1 VRVYLL
7 LMLVAAAV
15 TFLTTPFARWVALK
29 SSAISAVRAR
39 DVHAVPTPRLGGL
52 AMLIGI
58 IVSVLLAS
66 QMPFLS
72 DVFIDRQAWG
82 IVGGAA
88 IVCALGWADDK
99 WDLDWVTK
107 LAGQVLAAG
116 FMALQGVQLITLPI
130 GGLTITSSR
139 TSLVVTI
146 LVVVIAMN
154 AVNFVDGLDGLAAGI
169 VAIGGSAFFL
179 YTYGLTQQASPDD
192 YASLASLMLAV
203 MVGVCLGFLPHNF
216 HPASIFMGDAGSML
230 IGLVMAGAAITVTGN
245 VQPDVMTGAQAL
257 PAFIPLL
264 LPVAVLMLPL
274 LDMGLAV
281 IRRLAAGKSPMAPDR
296 MHLHHRMLALGHS
309 HRRAVVILYVW
320 TAVFAFGAA
329 ALVQWDWET
338 VLIWTGVFVVLA
350 LLATL
355 GPLRHRGRF
364 LDDDVALSGQT
375 PRVPAAVGA
384 PAAAPSSVPRH
395 AAAPSSTAPS
405 TTAPGMPAR
414 STPAPSTKARST
426 SASSAVPRGTA
437 PQSAARHGS
446 APKTKET
453 VE

>member
-1 VRVYLL
+1 MRVYLL

-29 SSAISAVRAR
+29 TSAISAVRAR
-39 DVHAVPTPRLGGL
+39 DVHLVPTPRLGGL
-52 AMLIGI
+52 AMLIGL
-58 IVSVLLAS
+58 VVAVLLAS

-72 DVFIDRQAWG
+72 GVFEPGEVSQVWG

-130 GGLTITSSR
+130 AGTTIPSSR
-139 TSLVVTI
+139 MSLVATV
-146 LVVVIAMN
+146 LVVVVAMN
-154 AVNFVDGLDGLAAGI
+154 AVNFVDGLDGLAAGLI
-169 VAIGGSAFFL
+169 AIGGSAFFL
-179 YTYGLTQQASPDD
+179 YTYRLTAEATPDD
-192 YASLASLMLAV
+192 YASLASLVLAAL
-203 MVGVCLGFLPHNF
+203 VGVCVGFLPHNF
-216 HPASIFMGDAGSML
+216 FPSRIFMGDAGSML
-230 IGLVMAGAAITVTGN
+230 IGLVFAGAAITVTGN
-245 VQPDVMTGAQAL
+245 VQPDVMTGAQSL
-257 PAFIPLL
+257 PAFITLL

-281 IRRLAAGKSPMAPDR
+281 VRRLAAGKSPMAPDR
-296 MHLHHRMLALGHS
+296 MHLHHRMMALGHS

-320 TAVFAFGAA
+320 TAVFAFSAA
-329 ALVQWDWET
+329 ALVVWDWEV
-338 VLIWTGVFVVLA
+338 VLVWTGVFAVLA

-364 LDDDVALSGQT
+364 LDDDVALSGQ
-375 PRVPAAVGA
+375 VPAVAVEQA
-384 PAAAPSSVPRH
+384 VEL
-395 AAAPSSTAPS
+395 
-405 TTAPGMPAR
+405 TAPGEPM
-414 STPAPSTKARST
+414 T
-426 SASSAVPRGTA
+426 V
-437 PQSAARHGS
+437 QSA
-446 APKTKET
+446 PTPKET

>member
-1 VRVYLL
+1 MRVYLL

-29 SSAISAVRAR
+29 TSAISAVRAR
-39 DVHAVPTPRLGGL
+39 DVHLVPTPRLGGL

-58 IVSVLLAS
+58 VVSVMLAS

-72 DVFIDRQAWG
+72 GVFADRQAWG

-88 IVCALGWADDK
+88 IVCGLGWADDK

-130 GGLTITSSR
+130 AGTTITSSR
-139 TSLVVTI
+139 TSLVITV
-146 LVVVIAMN
+146 LAVVVAMN

-169 VAIGGSAFFL
+169 VAIGGAAFFL
-179 YTYGLTQQASPDD
+179 YTYGLTQQVSAED
-192 YASLASLMLAV
+192 YSSLASLMMAV
-203 MVGVCLGFLPHNF
+203 LVGVCVGFLPYNF
-216 HPASIFMGDAGSML
+216 HPARIFMGDAGSML

-245 VQPDVMTGAQAL
+245 VTPDVMTGSQAL
-257 PAFIPLL
+257 PAFAPLL

-320 TAVFAFGAA
+320 TAVFAFSAA
-329 ALVQWDWET
+329 ALVRWDWEI
-338 VLIWTGVFVVLA
+338 VLAWTAVFVVLA

-375 PRVPAAVGA
+375 PKVPAAVGGPQ
-384 PAAAPSSVPRH
+384 PALV
-395 AAAPSSTAPS
+395 
-405 TTAPGMPAR
+405 
-414 STPAPSTKARST
+414 
-426 SASSAVPRGTA
+426 
-437 PQSAARHGS
+437 PQSATGS
-446 APKTKET
+446 VTESVAATAHVKTKET

>member
-29 SSAISAVRAR
+29 TSAISAVRAR
-39 DVHAVPTPRLGGL
+39 DVHQVPTPRLGGL

-58 IVSVLLAS
+58 VVAVLLAS

-72 DVFIDRQAWG
+72 GVFDKTEVSQVWG

-130 GGLTITSSR
+130 AGTTIPSSR
-139 TSLVVTI
+139 MSLVATV

-169 VAIGGSAFFL
+169 VAIGGTAFFL
-179 YTYGLTQQASPDD
+179 YAYGLTQQATPED
-192 YASLASLMLAV
+192 YSSLASLMMAV
-203 MVGVCLGFLPHNF
+203 LVGACVGFLPHNF
-216 HPASIFMGDAGSML
+216 HPAHIFMGDAGSML

-245 VQPDVMTGAQAL
+245 VQPEVMTDAQAL
-257 PAFIPLL
+257 PAFITLL

-320 TAVFAFGAA
+320 TAVFAFSAA
-329 ALVQWDWET
+329 ALVQWEWEI
-338 VLIWTGVFVVLA
+338 VLTWTTVFVVLA

-355 GPLRHRGRF
+355 GPLRNRGRF

-375 PRVPAAVGA
+375 SQVAAAVGT
-384 PAAAPSSVPRH
+384 AA
-395 AAAPSSTAPS
+395 TAGTSPE
-405 TTAPGMPAR
+405 
-414 STPAPSTKARST
+414 TKVLVQQV
-426 SASSAVPRGTA
+426 AVPQSVAQPSAAHQGA
-437 PQSAARHGS
+437 AQQSAAPTS
-446 APKTKET
+446 KET

>member
-1 VRVYLL
+1 VYLL

-29 SSAISAVRAR
+29 TSAISAVRAR
-39 DVHAVPTPRLGGL
+39 DVHQVPTPRLGGL

-72 DVFIDRQAWG
+72 GVFDDSQAWG

-116 FMALQGVQLITLPI
+116 FMALQGVQLITMPI

-139 TSLVVTI
+139 TSLVVTV
-146 LVVVIAMN
+146 LAVVIAMN

-169 VAIGGSAFFL
+169 VAIGGCAFFL
-179 YTYGLTQQASPDD
+179 YTYGLTQQATPDN
-192 YASLASLMLAV
+192 YASVASLMLAV
-203 MVGVCLGFLPHNF
+203 MVGVCIGFLPHNF
-216 HPASIFMGDAGSML
+216 HPAHIFMGDAGSML

-320 TAVFAFGAA
+320 TAVFAFSAA
-329 ALVQWDWET
+329 ALVRWDWEI
-338 VLIWTGVFVVLA
+338 VLIWTTVFVVLA

-355 GPLRHRGRF
+355 GPLRNRGRF

-384 PAAAPSSVPRH
+384 AATAGTSLDAKVVVQHVVPRSEPLPAVVHQGAARPSAAP
-395 AAAPSSTAPS
+395 
-405 TTAPGMPAR
+405 
-414 STPAPSTKARST
+414 
-426 SASSAVPRGTA
+426 
-437 PQSAARHGS
+437 Q
-446 APKTKET
+446 TKET

>member
-29 SSAISAVRAR
+29 TSAISAVRAR
-39 DVHAVPTPRLGGL
+39 DVHSVPTPRLGGL

-58 IVSVLLAS
+58 VVAVLLAS
-66 QMPFLS
+66 QMPFLAG
-72 DVFIDRQAWG
+72 VFDDGQAWG

-116 FMALQGVQLITLPI
+116 FMALQGVQLITMPI
-130 GGLTITSSR
+130 AGVTITSSR
-139 TSLVVTI
+139 MSLVVTV
-146 LVVVIAMN
+146 LVIVIAMN

-169 VAIGGSAFFL
+169 IAIGGTAFFL
-179 YTYGLTQQASPDD
+179 YTYGLTQQVSAED
-192 YASLASLMLAV
+192 YAALSSLMLAV
-203 MVGVCLGFLPHNF
+203 MVGACIGFLPHNF
-216 HPASIFMGDAGSML
+216 HPAHIFMGDAGSML
-230 IGLVMAGAAITVTGN
+230 IGLVMAGAAISVTGN
-245 VQPDVMTGAQAL
+245 IPPGVMTGAQAL

-329 ALVQWDWET
+329 ALVRWEWEI
-338 VLIWTGVFVVLA
+338 VLIWTTVFVVLA

-355 GPLRHRGRF
+355 GPLRNRGRF
-364 LDDDVALSGQT
+364 LDDDVALSGQV
-375 PRVPAAVGA
+375 PKVPVPAAVGA
-384 PAAAPSSVPRH
+384 PAVAQSASGQSPAPQ
-395 AAAPSSTAPS
+395 AAAPQS
-405 TTAPGMPAR
+405 GAR
-414 STPAPSTKARST
+414 
-426 SASSAVPRGTA
+426 
-437 PQSAARHGS
+437 QSA

>member
-1 VRVYLL
+1 MRVYLL

-29 SSAISAVRAR
+29 TSAISAVRAR
-39 DVHAVPTPRLGGL
+39 DVHSVPTPRLGGL

-58 IVSVLLAS
+58 VVSVMLAS

-72 DVFIDRQAWG
+72 GVFEDRQAWG

-116 FMALQGVQLITLPI
+116 FMVLQGVQLITLPI
-130 GGLTITSSR
+130 AGTTIPSSR
-139 TSLVVTI
+139 MSLVVTV
-146 LVVVIAMN
+146 LAVVVAMN

-169 VAIGGSAFFL
+169 VAIGGAAFFL
-179 YTYGLTQQASPDD
+179 YTYGLTQQATPED
-192 YASLASLMLAV
+192 YSSLASLMMAV
-203 MVGVCLGFLPHNF
+203 LVGVCVGFLPYNF

-245 VQPDVMTGAQAL
+245 VTPDVMTGSQAL

-320 TAVFAFGAA
+320 TAVFAFSAA
-329 ALVQWDWET
+329 ALVQWDWEI
-338 VLIWTGVFVVLA
+338 VLIWTTVFVVLA

-355 GPLRHRGRF
+355 GPLRNRGRF

-375 PRVPAAVGA
+375 PKVPAAVGA
-384 PAAAPSSVPRH
+384 GLTPAAAV
-395 AAAPSSTAPS
+395 
-405 TTAPGMPAR
+405 
-414 STPAPSTKARST
+414 
-426 SASSAVPRGTA
+426 
-437 PQSAARHGS
+437 PQSATEGVA
-446 APKTKET
+446 AKTTVKTKET

>member
-1 VRVYLL
+1 MRVYLL

-29 SSAISAVRAR
+29 TSAISAVRAR
-39 DVHAVPTPRLGGL
+39 DVHQVPTPRLGGL

-58 IVSVLLAS
+58 VVAVLLAS
-66 QMPFLS
+66 QMPFLEG
-72 DVFIDRQAWG
+72 VFSARQAPQVWG

-99 WDLDWVTK
+99 WDLDWITK

-116 FMALQGVQLITLPI
+116 FMALQGVQLITMPI
-130 GGLTITSSR
+130 AGVTITSSR
-139 TSLVVTI
+139 MSLAVTV
-146 LVVVIAMN
+146 LVIVIAMN

-169 VAIGGSAFFL
+169 VAIGGTAFFL
-179 YTYGLTQQASPDD
+179 YTYGLTQQVSADN

-203 MVGVCLGFLPHNF
+203 VVGVCIGFLPHNF
-216 HPASIFMGDAGSML
+216 HPAHIFMGDAGSML

-245 VQPDVMTGAQAL
+245 IPPGIMTGAKAL

-320 TAVFAFGAA
+320 TAVFAFSAA
-329 ALVQWDWET
+329 ALVQWDWEI
-338 VLIWTGVFVVLA
+338 VLMWTTVFVVLA

-364 LDDDVALSGQT
+364 LDDDVAALSGQT
-375 PRVPAAVGA
+375 PKVSAATPAASGVGA
-384 PAAAPSSVPRH
+384 GVPVQLIAVQSEPHPSAAHP
-395 AAAPSSTAPS
+395 
-405 TTAPGMPAR
+405 
-414 STPAPSTKARST
+414 
-426 SASSAVPRGTA
+426 SAS
-437 PQSAARHGS
+437 
-446 APKTKET
+446 PKTKET
-453 VE
+453 IE

>member
-1 VRVYLL
+1 MRVYLL

-29 SSAISAVRAR
+29 TSAISAVRAR
-39 DVHAVPTPRLGGL
+39 DVHQVPTPRLGGL

-58 IVSVLLAS
+58 VVAVLLAS

-72 DVFIDRQAWG
+72 GVFDKTEVSQVWG

-130 GGLTITSSR
+130 AGTTIPSSR
-139 TSLVVTI
+139 MSLVATV

-169 VAIGGSAFFL
+169 VAIGGTAFFL
-179 YTYGLTQQASPDD
+179 YAYGLTQQATPED
-192 YASLASLMLAV
+192 YSSLASLMMAV
-203 MVGVCLGFLPHNF
+203 LVGACVGFLPHNF
-216 HPASIFMGDAGSML
+216 HPAHIFMGDAGSML

-245 VQPDVMTGAQAL
+245 VQPEVMTDAQAL
-257 PAFIPLL
+257 PAFITLL

-320 TAVFAFGAA
+320 TAVFAFSAA
-329 ALVQWDWET
+329 ALVQWEWEI
-338 VLIWTGVFVVLA
+338 VLTWTTVFVVLA

-355 GPLRHRGRF
+355 GPLRNRGRF

-375 PRVPAAVGA
+375 SQVAAAVGT
-384 PAAAPSSVPRH
+384 AA
-395 AAAPSSTAPS
+395 TAGTSPE
-405 TTAPGMPAR
+405 
-414 STPAPSTKARST
+414 TKVLVQQV
-426 SASSAVPRGTA
+426 AVPQSVAQPSAAHQGA
-437 PQSAARHGS
+437 AQQSAAPTS
-446 APKTKET
+446 KET

>member
-1 VRVYLL
+1 MRVYLL

-15 TFLTTPFARWVALK
+15 TFLTTPFARWVALQT
-29 SSAISAVRAR
+29 SAISAVRAR
-39 DVHAVPTPRLGGL
+39 DVHQVPTPRLGGL

-58 IVSVLLAS
+58 IVAVLLAS
-66 QMPFLS
+66 QMPFLEG
-72 DVFIDRQAWG
+72 VFSARQAPQVWG

-99 WDLDWVTK
+99 WDLDWITK

-116 FMALQGVQLITLPI
+116 FMALQGVQLITMPI
-130 GGLTITSSR
+130 AGVTITSSR
-139 TSLVVTI
+139 MSLVVTV
-146 LVVVIAMN
+146 LVIVIAMN

-179 YTYGLTQQASPDD
+179 YTYGLTQQSTPDN

-203 MVGVCLGFLPHNF
+203 MVGVCVGFLPHNF
-216 HPASIFMGDAGSML
+216 HPAHIFMGDAGSML

-245 VQPDVMTGAQAL
+245 IPPGIMTGAKAL

-296 MHLHHRMLALGHS
+296 MHLHHRMLSLGHS

-320 TAVFAFGAA
+320 TAVFAFSAA
-329 ALVQWDWET
+329 ALVQWDWEI
-338 VLIWTGVFVVLA
+338 VLMWTTVFVVLA

-364 LDDDVALSGQT
+364 LDDDVAALSGQT

-384 PAAAPSSVPRH
+384 AATDGSRLDAGLPVQRL
-395 AAAPSSTAPS
+395 
-405 TTAPGMPAR
+405 
-414 STPAPSTKARST
+414 
-426 SASSAVPRGTA
+426 A
-437 PQSAARHGS
+437 PQSEPRPSAAHPS
-446 APKTKET
+446 ASPKTKET
-453 VE
+453 IE

>member
-1 VRVYLL
+1 MRVYLL

-29 SSAISAVRAR
+29 TSAISAVRAR
-39 DVHAVPTPRLGGL
+39 DVHSVPTPRLGGL

-58 IVSVLLAS
+58 VVSVMLAS

-72 DVFIDRQAWG
+72 GVFEDRQAWG

-130 GGLTITSSR
+130 AGTTIPSSR
-139 TSLVVTI
+139 MSLVVTV
-146 LVVVIAMN
+146 LAVVVAMN

-169 VAIGGSAFFL
+169 VAIGGAAFFL
-179 YTYGLTQQASPDD
+179 YTYGLTQQVSAED
-192 YASLASLMLAV
+192 YSSLASLMMAV
-203 MVGVCLGFLPHNF
+203 LVGVCVGFLPYNF

-245 VQPDVMTGAQAL
+245 VTPDVMTGSQAL

-320 TAVFAFGAA
+320 TAVFAFSAA
-329 ALVQWDWET
+329 ALVQWDWEI
-338 VLIWTGVFVVLA
+338 VLIWTTVFVVLA

-355 GPLRHRGRF
+355 GPLRNRGRF

-375 PRVPAAVGA
+375 PMVPAAVGA
-384 PAAAPSSVPRH
+384 GSVPAAV
-395 AAAPSSTAPS
+395 
-405 TTAPGMPAR
+405 
-414 STPAPSTKARST
+414 
-426 SASSAVPRGTA
+426 A
-437 PQSAARHGS
+437 PQSATESVA
-446 APKTKET
+446 AQTTVKTKET

>member
-1 VRVYLL
+1 MYLL

-39 DVHAVPTPRLGGL
+39 DVHSVPTPRLGGL

-58 IVSVLLAS
+58 VVAVLLAS
-66 QMPFLS
+66 QMPFLAG
-72 DVFIDRQAWG
+72 VFDDRRVSQVWG

-130 GGLTITSSR
+130 AGTTIPSSR
-139 TSLVVTI
+139 MSLIATV

-169 VAIGGSAFFL
+169 IAIGGSAFFL
-179 YTYGLTQQASPDD
+179 YAYGLTQQASPDD

-203 MVGVCLGFLPHNF
+203 MVGVCIGFLPHNF

-245 VQPDVMTGAQAL
+245 VQPEVMTDAQAL
-257 PAFIPLL
+257 PAFITLL

-320 TAVFAFGAA
+320 TAVFAFSAA
-329 ALVQWDWET
+329 ALVRWEWEI
-338 VLIWTGVFVVLA
+338 VLIWTTVFVVLA

-355 GPLRHRGRF
+355 GPLRNRGRF
-364 LDDDVALSGQT
+364 LDDDVAQSGQV
-375 PRVPAAVGA
+375 PKVPAAVGA
-384 PAAAPSSVPRH
+384 PAAAQSAAGPS
-395 AAAPSSTAPS
+395 AAGASA
-405 TTAPGMPAR
+405 
-414 STPAPSTKARST
+414 PAPS
-426 SASSAVPRGTA
+426 AVPQGAARHGAHPKTAAGQSPAPQAAA
-437 PQSAARHGS
+437 PQSA

>member
-1 VRVYLL
+1 MRVYLL

-29 SSAISAVRAR
+29 TSAISAVRAR
-39 DVHAVPTPRLGGL
+39 DVHSVPTPRLGGL

-58 IVSVLLAS
+58 VVSVMLAS

-72 DVFIDRQAWG
+72 GVFEDRQAWG

-116 FMALQGVQLITLPI
+116 FMVLQGVQLITLPI
-130 GGLTITSSR
+130 AGTTIPSSR
-139 TSLVVTI
+139 MSLVVTV
-146 LVVVIAMN
+146 LAVVVAMN

-169 VAIGGSAFFL
+169 VAIGGAAFFL
-179 YTYGLTQQASPDD
+179 YTYGLTQQATPED
-192 YASLASLMLAV
+192 YSSLASLMMAV
-203 MVGVCLGFLPHNF
+203 LVGVCVGFLPYNF
-216 HPASIFMGDAGSML
+216 HPARIFMGDAGSML

-245 VQPDVMTGAQAL
+245 VTPDVMTGSQAV

-329 ALVQWDWET
+329 ALVQWDWEI
-338 VLIWTGVFVVLA
+338 VLIWTTVFVVLA

-355 GPLRHRGRF
+355 GPLRNRGRF

-375 PRVPAAVGA
+375 PKVPAAVGA
-384 PAAAPSSVPRH
+384 GLTPAAAV
-395 AAAPSSTAPS
+395 
-405 TTAPGMPAR
+405 
-414 STPAPSTKARST
+414 
-426 SASSAVPRGTA
+426 
-437 PQSAARHGS
+437 PQSAAET
-446 APKTKET
+446 AAKTAVKTKET

>member
-1 VRVYLL
+1 MRVYLL

-39 DVHAVPTPRLGGL
+39 DVHSVPTPRLGGL

-58 IVSVLLAS
+58 VVAVMLAS

-72 DVFIDRQAWG
+72 GVFEDRQAWG

-130 GGLTITSSR
+130 AGTTIPSSR
-139 TSLVVTI
+139 MSLVVTV
-146 LVVVIAMN
+146 LAVVVAMN

-169 VAIGGSAFFL
+169 VAIGGAAFFL
-179 YTYGLTQQASPDD
+179 YTYGLTQQATPED
-192 YASLASLMLAV
+192 YSSLASLMMAV
-203 MVGVCLGFLPHNF
+203 LVGVCVGFLPYNF
-216 HPASIFMGDAGSML
+216 HPATIFMGDAGSML

-245 VQPDVMTGAQAL
+245 VTPDVMTGSQAL

-320 TAVFAFGAA
+320 TAVFAFSAA
-329 ALVQWDWET
+329 ALVQWDWEI
-338 VLIWTGVFVVLA
+338 VLIWTTVFVVLA

-355 GPLRHRGRF
+355 GPLRNRGRF

-375 PRVPAAVGA
+375 PKVPAAVGA
-384 PAAAPSSVPRH
+384 GTVP
-395 AAAPSSTAPS
+395 
-405 TTAPGMPAR
+405 
-414 STPAPSTKARST
+414 TPAVA
-426 SASSAVPRGTA
+426 
-437 PQSAARHGS
+437 QSATESGGVQTTV
-446 APKTKET
+446 KTKET

>member
-1 VRVYLL
+1 MRVYLL

-29 SSAISAVRAR
+29 TSAISAVRAR
-39 DVHAVPTPRLGGL
+39 DVHLVPTPRLGGL

-58 IVSVLLAS
+58 VVSVMLAS

-72 DVFIDRQAWG
+72 GVFSDRQAWG

-88 IVCALGWADDK
+88 IVCGLGWADDK
-99 WDLDWVTK
+99 WDLDWITK

-130 GGLTITSSR
+130 AGTTITSSR
-139 TSLVVTI
+139 TSLVITV
-146 LVVVIAMN
+146 LAVVVAMN

-169 VAIGGSAFFL
+169 VAIGGAAFFL
-179 YTYGLTQQASPDD
+179 YTYGLTQQVSAED
-192 YASLASLMLAV
+192 YSSLASLMMAV
-203 MVGVCLGFLPHNF
+203 LVGVCVGFLPYNF
-216 HPASIFMGDAGSML
+216 HPARIFMGDAGSML

-245 VQPDVMTGAQAL
+245 VQPDVMTGSQAL

-320 TAVFAFGAA
+320 TAVFAFSAA
-329 ALVQWDWET
+329 ALVRWDWEI

-375 PRVPAAVGA
+375 PKVPAAVGA
-384 PAAAPSSVPRH
+384 AQPALV
-395 AAAPSSTAPS
+395 
-405 TTAPGMPAR
+405 
-414 STPAPSTKARST
+414 
-426 SASSAVPRGTA
+426 
-437 PQSAARHGS
+437 PQSATGS
-446 APKTKET
+446 ATESVAAEAHVKTKET

>member
-1 VRVYLL
+1 MRVYLL

-39 DVHAVPTPRLGGL
+39 DVHSVPTPRLGGL

-66 QMPFLS
+66 QMPFLAG
-72 DVFIDRQAWG
+72 VFDDRQAWG

-116 FMALQGVQLITLPI
+116 FMALQGVQLITMPI
-130 GGLTITSSR
+130 AGVTITSSR
-139 TSLVVTI
+139 ISLLATV

-169 VAIGGSAFFL
+169 IAIGGTAFFL
-179 YTYGLTQQASPDD
+179 YTYGLTQQVSVDD
-192 YASLASLMLAV
+192 YATLPSVMLAV
-203 MVGVCLGFLPHNF
+203 MVGVCIGFLPHNF

-230 IGLVMAGAAITVTGN
+230 IGLVMAGAAISVTGN
-245 VQPDVMTGAQAL
+245 IPPGVMTGAQAL

-320 TAVFAFGAA
+320 TAVFAFSAA
-329 ALVQWDWET
+329 ALVQWEWEI
-338 VLIWTGVFVVLA
+338 VLIWTTVFVVLA

-355 GPLRHRGRF
+355 GPLRNRGRF
-364 LDDDVALSGQT
+364 LDDDVALSGQV

-384 PAAAPSSVPRH
+384 PAAVPSAVPQH
-395 AAAPSSTAPS
+395 AAAPSTQAPS
-405 TTAPGMPAR
+405 TPARTTPAQSEPAPG
-414 STPAPSTKARST
+414 
-426 SASSAVPRGTA
+426 AVPRGTA
-437 PQSAARHGS
+437 PQGAARHGT

>member
-1 VRVYLL
+1 MRVYLL

-29 SSAISAVRAR
+29 TSAISAVRAR
-39 DVHAVPTPRLGGL
+39 DVHMVPTPRLGGL

-58 IVSVLLAS
+58 LVSVLLAS
-66 QMPFLS
+66 QMPFLAA
-72 DVFIDRQAWG
+72 VFDDRQAWG

-88 IVCALGWADDK
+88 IVCGLGWADDK

-130 GGLTITSSR
+130 AGTTIPSSR
-139 TSLVVTI
+139 MSLVATV

-169 VAIGGSAFFL
+169 VAIGGAAFFL
-179 YTYGLTQQASPDD
+179 YTYGLTQQVSEED
-192 YASLASLMLAV
+192 YSSLASLMLAV
-203 MVGVCLGFLPHNF
+203 LVGVCVGFLPHNF
-216 HPASIFMGDAGSML
+216 FPSRIFMGDAGSML

-245 VQPDVMTGAQAL
+245 IQPEVMTGAQSL

-320 TAVFAFGAA
+320 TAVFAFSAA
-329 ALVQWDWET
+329 ALVRWEWEI

-355 GPLRHRGRF
+355 GPLRNRGRF
-364 LDDDVALSGQT
+364 LDDDVALSGQV

-384 PAAAPSSVPRH
+384 AATAGTSLEAKVVLQHVTPRSEPLAG
-395 AAAPSSTAPS
+395 AAHH
-405 TTAPGMPAR
+405 G
-414 STPAPSTKARST
+414 
-426 SASSAVPRGTA
+426 
-437 PQSAARHGS
+437 AARHGA
-446 APKTKET
+446 APQTKET

>member
-1 VRVYLL
+1 MRVYLL

-39 DVHAVPTPRLGGL
+39 DVHSVPTPRLGGL

-58 IVSVLLAS
+58 VVAVMLAS

-72 DVFIDRQAWG
+72 GVFEDRQAWG

-130 GGLTITSSR
+130 AGTTIPSSR
-139 TSLVVTI
+139 MSLVVTV
-146 LVVVIAMN
+146 LAVVVAMN

-169 VAIGGSAFFL
+169 VAIGGAAFFL
-179 YTYGLTQQASPDD
+179 YTYGLTQQATPED
-192 YASLASLMLAV
+192 YSSLASLMMAV
-203 MVGVCLGFLPHNF
+203 LVGVCVGFLPYNF
-216 HPASIFMGDAGSML
+216 HPATIFMGDAGSML

-245 VQPDVMTGAQAL
+245 VTPDVMTGSQAL

-320 TAVFAFGAA
+320 TAVFAFSAA
-329 ALVQWDWET
+329 ALVQWDWEI
-338 VLIWTGVFVVLA
+338 VLIWTTVFVVLA

-355 GPLRHRGRF
+355 GPLRNRGRF

-375 PRVPAAVGA
+375 PKVPAAVGA
-384 PAAAPSSVPRH
+384 
-395 AAAPSSTAPS
+395 
-405 TTAPGMPAR
+405 
-414 STPAPSTKARST
+414 
-426 SASSAVPRGTA
+426 GTA
-437 PQSAARHGS
+437 PAPAVAQSATGS
-446 APKTKET
+446 GGVQTTVKTKET

>member
-1 VRVYLL
+1 MRVYLL

-58 IVSVLLAS
+58 VVAVLLAS

-72 DVFIDRQAWG
+72 DVFVDRQAWG

-116 FMALQGVQLITLPI
+116 FMALQGVQLITMPI

-139 TSLVVTI
+139 TSLVVTV

-169 VAIGGSAFFL
+169 IAIGGSAFFL

-203 MVGVCLGFLPHNF
+203 MVGVCIGFLPHNF

-320 TAVFAFGAA
+320 TAVFAFSAA
-329 ALVQWDWET
+329 ALIQWEWEI
-338 VLIWTGVFVVLA
+338 VLVWTGVFVVLA

-364 LDDDVALSGQT
+364 LDDDVALSGQ
-375 PRVPAAVGA
+375 VPKVPVAVGA
-384 PAAAPSSVPRH
+384 GVAAQSAPAPDGPAERAVPQGAAP
-395 AAAPSSTAPS
+395 
-405 TTAPGMPAR
+405 
-414 STPAPSTKARST
+414 
-426 SASSAVPRGTA
+426 RGAA
-437 PQSAARHGS
+437 PQSGARQSVAAT
-446 APKTKET
+446 TKET

>member
-1 VRVYLL
+1 MRVYLL

-39 DVHAVPTPRLGGL
+39 DVHSVPTPRLGGL

-58 IVSVLLAS
+58 VVAVMLAS

-72 DVFIDRQAWG
+72 GVFEDRQAWG

-130 GGLTITSSR
+130 AGTTIPSSR
-139 TSLVVTI
+139 MSLVVTV
-146 LVVVIAMN
+146 LAVVVAMN

-169 VAIGGSAFFL
+169 VAIGGAAFFL
-179 YTYGLTQQASPDD
+179 YTYGLTQQATPED
-192 YASLASLMLAV
+192 YSSLASLMMAV
-203 MVGVCLGFLPHNF
+203 LVGVCVGFLPYNF
-216 HPASIFMGDAGSML
+216 HPATIFMGDAGSML

-245 VQPDVMTGAQAL
+245 VTPDVMTGSQAL

-320 TAVFAFGAA
+320 TAVFAFSAA
-329 ALVQWDWET
+329 ALVQWDWEI
-338 VLIWTGVFVVLA
+338 VLIWTTVFVVLA

-355 GPLRHRGRF
+355 GPLRNRGRF

-375 PRVPAAVGA
+375 PKVPAAVGA
-384 PAAAPSSVPRH
+384 
-395 AAAPSSTAPS
+395 
-405 TTAPGMPAR
+405 
-414 STPAPSTKARST
+414 
-426 SASSAVPRGTA
+426 GTA
-437 PQSAARHGS
+437 PAPAVAQSATQSAAENGGVQTTV
-446 APKTKET
+446 KTKET

>member
-1 VRVYLL
+1 MRVYLL

-29 SSAISAVRAR
+29 TSAISAVRAR
-39 DVHAVPTPRLGGL
+39 DVHLVPTPRLGGL

-58 IVSVLLAS
+58 VVSVMLAS

-72 DVFIDRQAWG
+72 GVFSDRQAWG

-88 IVCALGWADDK
+88 IVCGLGWADDK

-130 GGLTITSSR
+130 AGTTITSSR
-139 TSLVVTI
+139 TSLVITV
-146 LVVVIAMN
+146 LAVVVAMN

-169 VAIGGSAFFL
+169 VAIGGAAFFL
-179 YTYGLTQQASPDD
+179 YTYGLTQQVSAED
-192 YASLASLMLAV
+192 YSSLASLMMAV
-203 MVGVCLGFLPHNF
+203 LVGVCVGFLPYNF
-216 HPASIFMGDAGSML
+216 HPARIFMGDAGSML

-245 VQPDVMTGAQAL
+245 VQPDVMTGSQAL

-320 TAVFAFGAA
+320 TAVFAFSAA
-329 ALVQWDWET
+329 ALVRWDWEI
-338 VLIWTGVFVVLA
+338 VLIWTAVFVVLA

-375 PRVPAAVGA
+375 PKVPAAVGA
-384 PAAAPSSVPRH
+384 AQPALV
-395 AAAPSSTAPS
+395 
-405 TTAPGMPAR
+405 
-414 STPAPSTKARST
+414 
-426 SASSAVPRGTA
+426 
-437 PQSAARHGS
+437 PQSATES
-446 APKTKET
+446 ATERVAVKAHVKTKET

>member
-1 VRVYLL
+1 MRVYLL

-29 SSAISAVRAR
+29 TSAISAVRAR
-39 DVHAVPTPRLGGL
+39 DVHQVPTPRLGGL

-58 IVSVLLAS
+58 VVPVLLAS
-66 QMPFLS
+66 QMPFLEG
-72 DVFIDRQAWG
+72 VFSARQAPQAWG

-99 WDLDWVTK
+99 WDLDWITK

-116 FMALQGVQLITLPI
+116 FMALQGVQLITMPI
-130 GGLTITSSR
+130 AGVTITSSR
-139 TSLVVTI
+139 MSLVVTV
-146 LVVVIAMN
+146 LVIVIAMN

-169 VAIGGSAFFL
+169 VAIGGTAFFL
-179 YTYGLTQQASPDD
+179 YTYGLTQQSTPDN

-203 MVGVCLGFLPHNF
+203 MVGVCVGFLPHNF
-216 HPASIFMGDAGSML
+216 HPAHIFMGDAGSML

-245 VQPDVMTGAQAL
+245 IPPGIMTGAKAL

-320 TAVFAFGAA
+320 TAVFAFSAA
-329 ALVQWDWET
+329 ALVQWDWEI
-338 VLIWTGVFVVLA
+338 VLIWTTVFVVLA

-364 LDDDVALSGQT
+364 LDDDVAALSGQT
-375 PRVPAAVGA
+375 PKVPARVGA
-384 PAAAPSSVPRH
+384 AATAGSDVTAGLPVQRVVPQSEPR
-395 AAAPSSTAPS
+395 
-405 TTAPGMPAR
+405 
-414 STPAPSTKARST
+414 T
-426 SASSAVPRGTA
+426 SAAHPSGA
-437 PQSAARHGS
+437 P
-446 APKTKET
+446 PTKET
-453 VE
+453 IE

>member
-1 VRVYLL
+1 MRVYLL

-29 SSAISAVRAR
+29 TSAISAVRAR
-39 DVHAVPTPRLGGL
+39 DVHSVPTPRLGGL

-58 IVSVLLAS
+58 VVSVMLAS

-72 DVFIDRQAWG
+72 GVFEDRQAWG

-130 GGLTITSSR
+130 AGTTIPSSR
-139 TSLVVTI
+139 MSLVVTV
-146 LVVVIAMN
+146 LAVVVAMN

-169 VAIGGSAFFL
+169 VAIGGAAFFL
-179 YTYGLTQQASPDD
+179 YTYGLTQQVSAED
-192 YASLASLMLAV
+192 YSSLASLMMAV
-203 MVGVCLGFLPHNF
+203 LVGVCVGFLPYNF

-245 VQPDVMTGAQAL
+245 VTPDVMTGSQAL

-320 TAVFAFGAA
+320 TAVFAFSAA
-329 ALVQWDWET
+329 ALVQWDWEI
-338 VLIWTGVFVVLA
+338 VLIWTTVFVVLA

-355 GPLRHRGRF
+355 GPLRNRGRF

-375 PRVPAAVGA
+375 PKVPAPVGA
-384 PAAAPSSVPRH
+384 GTAAA
-395 AAAPSSTAPS
+395 
-405 TTAPGMPAR
+405 
-414 STPAPSTKARST
+414 
-426 SASSAVPRGTA
+426 AVV
-437 PQSAARHGS
+437 PQSATDSVA
-446 APKTKET
+446 AKTTVKTKET

>member
-1 VRVYLL
+1 MRVYLL

-15 TFLTTPFARWVALK
+15 TFLTTPFARWVAMK
-29 SSAISAVRAR
+29 TSAISAVRAR
-39 DVHAVPTPRLGGL
+39 DVHSVPTPRLGGL

-58 IVSVLLAS
+58 IVPVLLAS

-72 DVFIDRQAWG
+72 GVFDDPQAWG
-82 IVGGAA
+82 IVGGAT
-88 IVCALGWADDK
+88 IVCLLGWADDK
-99 WDLDWVTK
+99 WDLDWITK

-116 FMALQGVQLITLPI
+116 FMALQGVQLITMPI
-130 GGLTITSSR
+130 AGVTITSSR
-139 TSLVVTI
+139 MSLVVTV
-146 LVVVIAMN
+146 LVIVIAMN

-169 VAIGGSAFFL
+169 IAIGGSAFFL
-179 YTYGLTQQASPDD
+179 YTYGLTQQVSADN

-203 MVGVCLGFLPHNF
+203 VVGVCIGFLPHNF
-216 HPASIFMGDAGSML
+216 HPAHIFMGDAGSML
-230 IGLVMAGAAITVTGN
+230 IGLVMAGAAISVTGN
-245 VQPDVMTGAQAL
+245 IPPGLMSGAQAL

-320 TAVFAFGAA
+320 TAVFAFSAA
-329 ALVQWDWET
+329 ALVQWDWEI
-338 VLIWTGVFVVLA
+338 VLIWTTVFVVLA

-364 LDDDVALSGQT
+364 LDDDVAALSGQT
-375 PRVPAAVGA
+375 PKVPATVGA
-384 PAAAPSSVPRH
+384 AATAGTRPDAGVPVHR
-395 AAAPSSTAPS
+395 TAPLS
-405 TTAPGMPAR
+405 EPRPAV
-414 STPAPSTKARST
+414 AH
-426 SASSAVPRGTA
+426 
-437 PQSAARHGS
+437 QSAA
-446 APKTKET
+446 PQTKET
-453 VE
+453 IE

>member
-1 VRVYLL
+1 MRVYLL

-29 SSAISAVRAR
+29 TSAISAVRAR
-39 DVHAVPTPRLGGL
+39 DVHSVPTPRLGGL

-58 IVSVLLAS
+58 IVPVLLAS
-66 QMPFLS
+66 QMPFLAE
-72 DVFIDRQAWG
+72 VFEDPQAWG
-82 IVGGAA
+82 IIGGAA

-99 WDLDWVTK
+99 WDLDWITK

-116 FMALQGVQLITLPI
+116 FMALQGVQLITMPI
-130 GGLTITSSR
+130 AGVTITSSR
-139 TSLVVTI
+139 MSLVVTV
-146 LVVVIAMN
+146 LVIVIAMN

-169 VAIGGSAFFL
+169 VAIGGTAFFL
-179 YTYGLTQQASPDD
+179 YTYGLTQLGSPDN
-192 YASLASLMLAV
+192 YASIASLMLAV
-203 MVGVCLGFLPHNF
+203 MVGVCIGFLPHNF
-216 HPASIFMGDAGSML
+216 HPAHIFMGDAGSML

-245 VQPDVMTGAQAL
+245 IPPGLMSGAQAL

-320 TAVFAFGAA
+320 TAVFAFSAA
-329 ALVQWDWET
+329 ALVQWDWEI
-338 VLIWTGVFVVLA
+338 VLVWTGVFVVLA

-375 PRVPAAVGA
+375 PRVPAA
-384 PAAAPSSVPRH
+384 
-395 AAAPSSTAPS
+395 
-405 TTAPGMPAR
+405 
-414 STPAPSTKARST
+414 
-426 SASSAVPRGTA
+426 AVAGPPLQPVA
-437 PQSAARHGS
+437 QSAAPQGAARQGGI
-446 APKTKET
+446 PKTKET

>member
-1 VRVYLL
+1 MRVYLL

-29 SSAISAVRAR
+29 TSAISAVRAR
-39 DVHAVPTPRLGGL
+39 DVHLVPTPRLGGL

-58 IVSVLLAS
+58 VVSVLLAS

-72 DVFIDRQAWG
+72 GVFEDRQAWG

-88 IVCALGWADDK
+88 IVCGLGWADDK

-139 TSLVVTI
+139 TSLVITV
-146 LVVVIAMN
+146 LAVVVAMN

-169 VAIGGSAFFL
+169 VAIGGAAFFL
-179 YTYGLTQQASPDD
+179 YTYGLTTQATPDD
-192 YASLASLMLAV
+192 YASLASLMLAAL
-203 MVGVCLGFLPHNF
+203 VGVCVGFLPYNF
-216 HPASIFMGDAGSML
+216 FPARIFMGDAGSML
-230 IGLVMAGAAITVTGN
+230 IGLVMAGAAIAVTGN
-245 VQPDVMTGAQAL
+245 VQPDVMTGAEAL

-320 TAVFAFGAA
+320 TAVFAFSAA
-329 ALVQWDWET
+329 ALVQWDWEI
-338 VLIWTGVFVVLA
+338 VLIWTTVFVVLA

-355 GPLRHRGRF
+355 GPLRNRGRF

-375 PRVPAAVGA
+375 PKVPAVVGAGA
-384 PAAAPSSVPRH
+384 PAAGVVAQSVTPESV
-395 AAAPSSTAPS
+395 AA
-405 TTAPGMPAR
+405 
-414 STPAPSTKARST
+414 
-426 SASSAVPRGTA
+426 
-437 PQSAARHGS
+437 
-446 APKTKET
+446 KTKER